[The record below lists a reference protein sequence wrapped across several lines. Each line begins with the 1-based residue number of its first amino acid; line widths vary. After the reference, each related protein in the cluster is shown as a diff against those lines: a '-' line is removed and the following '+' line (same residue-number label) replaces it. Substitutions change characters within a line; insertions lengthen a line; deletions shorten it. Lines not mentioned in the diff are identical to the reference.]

1 MPRACAC
8 RKFLHACHIA
18 CDVLSGETSEGLL
31 CAQRTYGNAQG
42 LKWMVYW
49 RLFYLACSELFSYN
63 SGEEW
68 YVSHYLFKKR

>member
-1 MPRACAC
+1 MLACMHTISPVTG
-8 RKFLHACHIA
+8 L
-18 CDVLSGETSEGLL
+18 GERLMKGWL
-31 CAQRTYGNAQG
+31 CAQRTYGSAHG

>member
-1 MPRACAC
+1 M
-8 RKFLHACHIA
+8 LHMHSKQATSPVIG
-18 CDVLSGETSEGLL
+18 LGERLL
-31 CAQRTYGNAQG
+31 KGWLRAQRTYGNAQG

-68 YVSHYLFKKR
+68 YVSHYLFKKG

>member
-1 MPRACAC
+1 MLAASTHVHGASP
-8 RKFLHACHIA
+8 
-18 CDVLSGETSEGLL
+18 VTGLSERRLKGWL
-31 CAQRTYGNAQG
+31 CAQRTYGNTQG

-49 RLFYLACSELFSYN
+49 RLFYLACSELFCYN